1 MSTVIFILVYG
12 ISYGL
17 ILCLVS
23 IGLVITMGLMRVI
36 NIAHGAFAASRRVFL
51 REPGRQVRVT
61 VSRGGRGCRRI
72 GRRAQS
78 RSERLFFVHAVR

>member
-36 NIAHGAFAASRRVFL
+36 NIAHGAFGAV
-51 REPGRQVRVT
+51 
-61 VSRGGRGCRRI
+61 GG
-72 GRRAQS
+72 
-78 RSERLFFVHAVR
+78 